1 MEDYMKKFIIDFIKD
16 RSFQTT
22 VIGGIVVLIVWTI
35 MQWLLNIL
43 SGLDFLTALK
53 GAIDFSETKVSITWL
68 LIVVGLFS
76 LLNSFSIYSVRKNL
90 EKKLSTKDELNK
102 KLKEKLDASAFYSFH
117 DVYDYRR
124 LKNHPYHEMYTGHA
138 NNIRSFIQMID
149 FGIDRLF
156 GQDGYSIDNGIC
168 GLIAEIKEQKYIHN
182 SDKSE
187 ILNLLAKY
195 KKDEYDAKKEELIML
210 LNEIETI

>member
-16 RSFQTT
+16 RSFQIT
-22 VIGGIVVLIVWTI
+22 VVGGIIVLIMWTI
-35 MQWLLNIL
+35 IQWLTNIL
-43 SGLDFLTALK
+43 SGLDFLPALK
-53 GAIDFSETKVSITWL
+53 AAIDLFETKVSVSWL

-76 LLNSFSIYSVRKNL
+76 LLNSYSIYSVRKKL
-90 EKKLSTKDELNK
+90 EKEVATKDEINN
-102 KLKEKLDASAFYSFH
+102 KLKNKLDTSAFYSFH
-117 DVYDYRR
+117 DIYDYRR
-124 LKNHPYHEMYTGHA
+124 LKNHPYHEMYTGHS

-149 FGIDRLF
+149 FGMDRLF

-182 SDKSE
+182 TDKSE
-187 ILNLLAKY
+187 IMNLLAKY
-195 KKDEYDAKKEELIML
+195 KKDEYDAKKEELILL